1 MQQED
6 AALLALL
13 ATNLDRHFG
22 ELVLAYQQ
30 RLYAFI
36 LRQTGSVQDAED
48 IVQEALMQAYF
59 ALGRYTPQQV
69 CSVALRPWLYKITLN
84 VFYSRLRKTRL
95 RYVPLDLTDNSI
107 HLELED
113 DSTRQPETVLETRE
127 SLHELEIL
135 LNRLPE
141 HYRTPINL
149 YYFEGLSYR
158 EIAHLLNIS
167 INTVKS
173 YLHRG
178 IGYLRKAM
186 TTQQNGGR

>member
-22 ELVLAYQQ
+22 QLVVAYQQ

-59 ALGRYTPQQV
+59 ALDRYTPQQV
-69 CSVALRPWLYKITLN
+69 CNVALRPWLYKITLN
-84 VFYSRLRKTRL
+84 VFYSRLRKVRL
-95 RYVPLDLTDNSI
+95 QYVPLDLTDDSA

-113 DSTRQPETVLETRE
+113 DSASQPEIVLETRE
-127 SLHELEIL
+127 QQHELEVL
-135 LNRLPE
+135 LNSLPE
-141 HYRTPINL
+141 RYRTPINL
-149 YYFEGLSYR
+149 YYFEGLSYQ
-158 EIAHLLNIS
+158 EIAHLLNLS
-167 INTVKS
+167 MNTLKS
-173 YLHRG
+173 HLHRG
-178 IGYLRKAM
+178 IGHLRKAM
-186 TTQQNGGR
+186 TTQQRGGR

>member
-6 AALLALL
+6 AVLLTLL

-22 ELVLAYQQ
+22 QLVLAYQQ

-59 ALGRYTPQQV
+59 ALDRYTPMQV
-69 CSVALRPWLYKITLN
+69 CNVALRPWLYKITLN
-84 VFYSRLRKTRL
+84 VFYSRLRKARL
-95 RYVPLDLTDNSI
+95 QYVPLDLTDDST

-113 DSTRQPETVLETRE
+113 DSSRQPEMVLETSE
-127 SLHELEIL
+127 QQHELEVL
-135 LNRLPE
+135 LNNLPE
-141 HYRTPINL
+141 RYRTPINL
-149 YYFEGLSYR
+149 YYFEELSYQ
-158 EIAHLLNIS
+158 EIAHLLNLPM
-167 INTVKS
+167 NTVKS
-173 YLHRG
+173 HLHRG
-178 IGYLRKAM
+178 IGYLRKAI